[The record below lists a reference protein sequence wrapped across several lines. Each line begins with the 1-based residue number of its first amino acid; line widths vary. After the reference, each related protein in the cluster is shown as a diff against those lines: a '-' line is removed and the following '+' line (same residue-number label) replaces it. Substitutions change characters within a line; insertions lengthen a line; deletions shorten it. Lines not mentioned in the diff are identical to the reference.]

1 MNGALNG
8 KSIKWNNQG
17 QKLKEEHFSNGRHH
31 GLFKTWY
38 ENGQLCSQIT
48 MKNDT
53 VYKVIGK
60 WEPDGSPT

>member
-1 MNGALNG
+1 MGKVLNG
-8 KSIKWNNQG
+8 MIKG
-17 QKLKEEHFSNGRHH
+17 KKLKEEHFSNGRHH

-53 VYKVIGK
+53 VHKVIGK
-60 WEPDGSPT
+60 WEPNGSPT